1 MKNFRNLFY
10 KIGLGAGILSLA
22 LGMNY
27 LYAAWTAPT
36 APPPGGNVSAPV
48 NIGTTAQVKNGSLS
62 VNAFSAFG
70 SAYVQGN
77 LGIGVVSPSYKVD
90 IGGTPGT
97 DGIRFPDGTVQTS
110 AGGGGTLTMSF
121 SKYMQVQHR
130 VTVDYT
136 LTAGWI
142 THTINYDVENSISG
156 ASRSGNQIILPAGT
170 YYADGDA
177 SAFSTSRV
185 KNVLYNVTDGIYT
198 LIGPTGKPNGGSSD
212 NGGDSSQI
220 AGKFIITGTK
230 TFEFRTYSQ
239 EGGSCVTT
247 NDTAAADVCLD
258 LRIWKLD

>member
-70 SAYVQGN
+70 SAYVQGK

-110 AGGGGTLTMSF
+110 AGGGAGSSTVTSLSQGSGITLSPNPIKTTGT
-121 SKYMQVQHR
+121 
-130 VTVDYT
+130 
-136 LTAGWI
+136 
-142 THTINYDVENSISG
+142 IS
-156 ASRSGNQIILPAGT
+156 ADIAILQ
-170 YYADGDA
+170 
-177 SAFSTSRV
+177 SRV
-185 KNVLYNVTDGIYT
+185 SGICASNQAIRVVNANGT
-198 LIGPTGKPNGGSSD
+198 VMCANLPTSALCTYSG
-212 NGGDSSQI
+212 
-220 AGKFIITGTK
+220 
-230 TFEFRTYSQ
+230 RTYST
-239 EGGSCVTT
+239 GARCKTGNSSCSGSYYSFNYSECQSDGTWVAGVVSVLCTSSGPYS
-247 NDTAAADVCLD
+247 AC
-258 LRIWKLD
+258 